1 MIREMV
7 TRWLTHMRKP
17 KRDTASKEHR
27 QVALPL
33 RADLPLRERSRSLVA
48 VPAPGSSASGTAGD
62 ASSTRASTRTHPADE
77 P

>member
-1 MIREMV
+1 MIMIREMV

-48 VPAPGSSASGTAGD
+48 VPAQINGARMGSGKF
-62 ASSTRASTRTHPADE
+62 
-77 P
+77 